1 MIDNRPALRAPL
13 EGGSVTYQAK
23 RFTMAM
29 VLAVFAGAAAADLAY
44 AQDFLFGR
52 PGMTVGLRF
61 GYAMPRAEG
70 EIFDFTRDELTID
83 EGDFN
88 SAAFALDLGVRLT
101 DRLDLQ
107 AGLGYENSEID
118 SEFRDFIGDDDL
130 PILQTTS
137 FARVPFT
144 LGLKAYL
151 TERGRRISD
160 LAWIPAKWAPFVGG
174 GVGLVWYEFEQ
185 HGEFVDYETLD
196 IFFDRFTSNDA
207 SPLAYATA
215 GFDYSLGLRWIFTA
229 EARYS
234 WASADMGDDFVGFDP
249 IDLTGLRAA
258 LGFSLRL

>member
-1 MIDNRPALRAPL
+1 M
-13 EGGSVTYQAK
+13 TYQAK
-23 RFTMAM
+23 RLTMAL
-29 VLAVFAGAAAADLAY
+29 VLAVFAGAWAAEFVA

-52 PGMTVGLRF
+52 PSVTVGVRF
-61 GYAMPRAEG
+61 GYALPRAEG

-83 EGDFN
+83 KADFN
-88 SAAFALDLGVRLT
+88 SAAFGLDLGVRLS
-101 DRLDLQ
+101 DRLDLS
-107 AGLGYENSEID
+107 AGIGYENSEID

-137 FARVPFT
+137 FERVPFT

-174 GVGLVWYEFEQ
+174 GVGVVWYEFEQ

-196 IFFDRFTSNDA
+196 IFFDRFTS
-207 SPLAYATA
+207 SSGSVLGYATA

-234 WASADMGDDFVGFDP
+234 WASADMGDDFFGFDP